1 METLQKIIDI
11 VNMYLSDY
19 VLVILLAGTGIFFT
33 LRTGFVQVRC
43 FKEGLKNAFGGL
55 NAPGRKNSKGISSF
69 QALATAVAAQVGT
82 GNIVGASG
90 AILTGGP
97 GALFWMW
104 IISFFGMATI
114 YAEAVL
120 SQQTRKVLA
129 DGSIQGGP
137 VYYIKKAFRGKCGNF
152 MAGFFALAAVLAL
165 GFMGIMVQS
174 NAISSAINSAL
185 GIGKCTVGLAVT
197 LLAALILTGGI
208 GRIASVAEK
217 LVPFMAI
224 MYIAGGLIILACRI
238 KYLPE
243 SFAMIFQYAFNPKAI
258 IGGSFGSA
266 MKTVISQGVKR
277 GLFSNEAGMGSTPHA
292 HAVAK
297 VRRPHD
303 QGVVAMIG
311 VFIDTFAVLTTT
323 GLIIISTLYAGG
335 GPLSAVAIPEVA
347 EGINQNNM
355 VQLSLSNT
363 LGSTSAGNIFV
374 AICIFFFAFSSIISW
389 NYFGRINAHY
399 LGGKKAVRL
408 YMTISVGFIFLGSVL
423 SGNIVW
429 GLADMFNQ
437 LMVIPNV
444 VSLIAL
450 SAHVANARSKK

>member
-55 NAPGRKNSKGISSF
+55 TAPGRKNSKGISSF

-104 IISFFGMATI
+104 VISFFGMATI

-152 MAGFFALAAVLAL
+152 MAGFFAIAAVLAL

-224 MYIAGGLIILACRI
+224 MYIAGGIVILACRI

-323 GLIIISTLYAGG
+323 GLIIISTLYAGD

-355 VQLSLSNT
+355 VQLALSNT
-363 LGSTSAGNIFV
+363 LGSTFAGNIFV
-374 AICIFFFAFSSIISW
+374 AVCIFFFAFSSIISW

-408 YMTISVGFIFLGSVL
+408 YMTISVCFIFLGSVL